1 MRKLIVISS
10 LPRSGSTVLQR
21 IISTDNKFS
30 TFDESWLFPSIIS
43 ITKNNQISSILNHK
57 TSVKQ
62 MKRVLP
68 NLDKVLIK
76 SIIEE
81 LHLKY
86 GNYIIEKTPRNYMI
100 TQELSEFIE
109 IQQFLIVRNPLFI
122 IKSSLSNLFSSNLR
136 HIHGYLVDYIIGI
149 PKIIEAAKSK
159 KINLIKYEELTDF
172 DFDKFDIKV
181 DLFNLP
187 TNETTIGDNNRE
199 KKFNSK
205 NKFNHLNY
213 DIIELLF
220 MKIVLKKY
228 FKRYF
233 NFFEYNYE
241 AAQKKIKITPI
252 SFFKKT
258 VFINLINLM
267 RSMIIIFFYFIYNT
281 ILNKKNKW
289 LPQI

>member
-43 ITKNNQISSILNHK
+43 VTKNNQISSILNHK

>member
-199 KKFNSK
+199 NKFNSK

>member
-62 MKRVLP
+62 IKRVLP

-100 TQELSEFIE
+100 TQELSSFEE
-109 IQQFLIVRNPLFI
+109 IQQFVIVRNPLYI

>member
-43 ITKNNQISSILNHK
+43 VTKNNQISSILNHK

-136 HIHGYLVDYIIGI
+136 HCH
-149 PKIIEAAKSK
+149 
-159 KINLIKYEELTDF
+159 
-172 DFDKFDIKV
+172 
-181 DLFNLP
+181 
-187 TNETTIGDNNRE
+187 
-199 KKFNSK
+199 
-205 NKFNHLNY
+205 
-213 DIIELLF
+213 
-220 MKIVLKKY
+220 
-228 FKRYF
+228 
-233 NFFEYNYE
+233 
-241 AAQKKIKITPI
+241 
-252 SFFKKT
+252 
-258 VFINLINLM
+258 
-267 RSMIIIFFYFIYNT
+267 
-281 ILNKKNKW
+281 
-289 LPQI
+289 

>member
-100 TQELSEFIE
+100 TQELSEFVE

-258 VFINLINLM
+258 VFINLINLI